1 MKDKKLGLRENRA
14 GFLLPPRLRPGDRVA
29 VVAPSGP
36 LRTRERELAQASLE
50 LLRGWGLEPW
60 EQELEPPTIPYLAS
74 SDKSRA
80 SQLGRALSAPEI
92 RGVFCLRGGYG
103 AMRILPFLDD
113 ELFRKDPKVLV
124 GFSDLTALL
133 LGLGARAKVVT
144 FHGPTLASSS
154 LASGPD
160 SPTAKALRRAVMEG
174 CPQESMVGE
183 IWQEG
188 EAEGPI
194 LGGCLSLLSAIMGTD
209 FFPEFEGCILFLED
223 VGEPLYRLDR
233 MLHQL
238 KLGGVFGRI
247 AGLALGSL
255 GGGRRGKQ
263 VLKEVVLEAVGRGI
277 PVLAALPCGHGPL
290 NLTLPLG
297 TWVRL
302 DKMGSLV
309 FTEAGVS

>member
-1 MKDKKLGLRENRA
+1 MNNHDHGLRKNRA

-36 LRTRERELAQASLE
+36 LRPKERELAEVSLE
-50 LLRGWGLEPW
+50 LLSGWGLEPRQ
-60 EQELEPPTIPYLAS
+60 QELEASGIPYLAG

-80 SQLGRALSAPEI
+80 SQLGWALGAPEI
-92 RGVFCLRGGYG
+92 RGIFCLRGGYG
-103 AMRILPFLDD
+103 AMRILPFLDAGI
-113 ELFRKDPKVLV
+113 FRKNPKVLV

-133 LGLGARAKVVT
+133 LGLGAKARVAT
-144 FHGPTLASSS
+144 FHGPTLASVS

-160 SPTAKALRRAVMEG
+160 SPTAKALHRAVMAG
-174 CPQESMVGE
+174 CPQEPVAGE

-188 EAEGPI
+188 EAEGPL
-194 LGGCLSLLSAIMGTD
+194 LGGCLSLVSALMGTD
-209 FFPEFEGCILFLED
+209 FFPELEGCILFLED

-247 AGLALGSL
+247 AGLALGNL
-255 GGGRRGKQ
+255 GGGPRGKKI
-263 VLKEVVLEAVGRGI
+263 LKEVVLEAVGSGI
-277 PVLAALPCGHGPL
+277 PVLAALPCGHGPR

-302 DKMGSLV
+302 EEKGSLV
-309 FTEAGVS
+309 FTEAGVF